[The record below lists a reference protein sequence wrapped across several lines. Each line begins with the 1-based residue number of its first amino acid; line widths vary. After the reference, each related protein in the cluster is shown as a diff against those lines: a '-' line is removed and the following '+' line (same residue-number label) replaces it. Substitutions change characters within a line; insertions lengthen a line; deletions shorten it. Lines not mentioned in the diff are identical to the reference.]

1 VKRLALAFAAGV
13 LFTLGLVFSGMTQ
26 PRKVRGFLDVFG
38 AWDASLSLVMLGA
51 VVVYALIFRSSRGRS
66 APWFGGSFQRPAA
79 REIDL
84 RLLAGALLFGIG
96 WGMTGLCPGP
106 AVAALA
112 TWDGRVLAFLAA
124 MLLGMWLVGKVLPRV
139 AERGQDDTQAS
150 GALQSAAGYAR
161 ERSAG
166 LV

>member
-13 LFTLGLVFSGMTQ
+13 LFTLGLAWSGMTQ

-51 VVVYALIFRSSRGRS
+51 VAVYALIYWSSRGRS
-66 APWFGGSFQRPAA
+66 APWCGGSFQLPTTSA
-79 REIDL
+79 IDL
-84 RLLAGALLFGIG
+84 RLLAGALLFGVG

-106 AVAALA
+106 AVTALA

-124 MLLGMWLVGKVLPRV
+124 MLLGMWLVGRLLPTAQR
-139 AERGQDDTQAS
+139 
-150 GALQSAAGYAR
+150 
-161 ERSAG
+161 
-166 LV
+166 